1 MFLGDPFRPELILSA
16 RVVDVSEFV
25 ETLMDIDLKRLGSLA
40 GYAFM
45 AEKEDDLMDVD
56 LMDDHEDF

>member
-1 MFLGDPFRPELILSA
+1 
-16 RVVDVSEFV
+16 
-25 ETLMDIDLKRLGSLA
+25 MDIDLKRFGSLA